1 VSKLSDRRKEVADLN
16 VLEAQKQVQE
26 LRLKLFNLRLQ
37 QQRGEV
43 KNSRVFAQTRKDIAR
58 LQHRITILENE
69 QDDTAI

>member
-1 VSKLSDRRKEVADLN
+1 VSNLKERRQQIQALSYN
-16 VLEAQKQVQE
+16 EAQKELQE

-58 LQHRITILENE
+58 VLHRLTELERE
-69 QDDTAI
+69 S

>member
-1 VSKLSDRRKEVADLN
+1 VSKLSDRRKEVQEMTQG
-16 VLEAQKQVQE
+16 EAQKELKE

-58 LQHRITILENE
+58 LLHHLTELESAE
-69 QDDTAI
+69 

>member
-1 VSKLSDRRKEVADLN
+1 VSKLSDRRKEVAELN
-16 VLEAQKQVQE
+16 AIQAQKELQE

-43 KNSRVFAQTRKDIAR
+43 KNSRVFTLTRKDIAR
-58 LQHRITILENE
+58 LQHRLTILENE